1 MADNEQWRT
10 WDEFE
15 AEAKAAGRID
25 EDAVAVHRARLH
37 AEQRAYRLAEIRRER
52 GLTQTQV
59 AEHMHVSQRRVSAV
73 ERGELDRT
81 EVGTVISYVEALGGR
96 VEVVADFGGERL
108 VVG

>member
-1 MADNEQWRT
+1 MAEQERWRT

-15 AEAKAAGRID
+15 AEATAAGRID
-25 EDAVAVHRARLH
+25 EDAVEGHREQIR
-37 AEQRAYRLAEIRRER
+37 AEQRAHRLAEIRRER
-52 GLTQTQV
+52 GLTQIQV
-59 AEHMHVSQRRVSAV
+59 AEHMRVSQRRVSAV
-73 ERGELDRT
+73 ERGQLDRT